1 MNNEKITRK
10 KLNELA
16 KEHGIKYYL
25 KYNRFELAEKL
36 GIELPR
42 PKPKPKTI
50 RVYSRTVKVQDKTFP
65 SRTQAA
71 KALGIYPMQI
81 YAMVAK
87 GDAKFL

>member
-1 MNNEKITRK
+1 MNNERITRE

-16 KEHGIKYYL
+16 KENKIKYYL

-42 PKPKPKTI
+42 PKPKPKSK
-50 RVYSRTVKVQDKTFP
+50 RVYSRTVQIQDKIFP
-65 SRTQAA
+65 SMTNAA
-71 KALGIYPMQI
+71 KVLGLYPVQI
-81 YAMVAK
+81 YAMVAN